1 MSPLEKKVFLPASR
15 FIPDSLNPFSRHISR
30 DLAAAEALNLLGPEA
45 RPAFPTLTNL
55 MTKRTH
61 VIPAGIALAGMGSDG
76 IAVLTEAVTNS
87 DPNLRL
93 NAATALG
100 EARSDF
106 DKVIP
111 ALIES
116 AQLGGH
122 QPLEDNL
129 ARSAAADTL
138 VALHKEPNLVVPMF
152 AGFLTKQDEY
162 IRNLGVKNVLVGF
175 GADARI
181 AIPQLLQ
188 AETNSDPNVRESAT
202 NVIKEINSSEE
213 KTRDEAQAGP

>member
-1 MSPLEKKVFLPASR
+1 
-15 FIPDSLNPFSRHISR
+15 
-30 DLAAAEALNLLGPEA
+30 
-45 RPAFPTLTNL
+45 
-55 MTKRTH
+55 
-61 VIPAGIALAGMGSDG
+61 MGSDG